1 MIRFEVEWK
10 ASSKTFSE
18 RTSDFFAKNTWA
30 ILKNNDYINGIFS
43 FGNKGKDI
51 IIDDIREINRNSYW
65 AAKLIE
71 ALKQET
77 DIKTI
82 RICSEKELEDLQD
95 KGEIQL
101 DESFHRS
108 ECTGIRY
115 VVPLNK

>member
-1 MIRFEVEWK
+1 MIRFEIEWK
-10 ASSKTFSE
+10 ASSKTSLE
-18 RTSDFFAKNTWA
+18 RTTEFFAKNAWA
-30 ILKNNDYINGIFS
+30 ILKSDNCIHGVFS

-51 IIDDIREINRNSYW
+51 IIDDTREVNKNSHW

-82 RICSEKELEDLQD
+82 RICSEKELQDLYD

-101 DESFHRS
+101 DESFRRS
-108 ECTGIRY
+108 ECTGIKY
-115 VVPLNK
+115 IVPLRR